1 MWRSMA
7 CVGLWLVEALGL
19 WRSMACGGPW
29 LVEACGLWRPLA
41 CGGPWLVEACDLWR
55 SLACGGPWL
64 LEALACG
71 GPYTVL
77 WVSETFVVCCFSRV
91 HCTGQRSTAT
101 RRSMDHSVLNCCLP
115 RMLTL
120 TSPSASS
127 SSAIMAGSVTT
138 GITDFFWSKT
148 LLSHVFC
155 LIFTSLCQA
164 WILA

>member
-1 MWRSMA
+1 MEVHGFWR
-7 CVGLWLVEALGL
+7 
-19 WRSMACGGPW
+19 
-29 LVEACGLWRPLA
+29 
-41 CGGPWLVEACDLWR
+41 
-55 SLACGGPWL
+55 PWL

-164 WILA
+164 WILALLFITETSSHATHRGMLIHGCLNLLSHCGLTSGLKRVELVHAS